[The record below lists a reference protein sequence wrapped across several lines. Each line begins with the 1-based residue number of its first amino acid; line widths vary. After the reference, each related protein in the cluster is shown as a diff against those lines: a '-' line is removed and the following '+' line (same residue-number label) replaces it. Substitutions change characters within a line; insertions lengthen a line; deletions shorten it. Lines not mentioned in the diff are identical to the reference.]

1 MSTRVISEAK
11 LAANRANALLSRGP
25 TSSEGRARS
34 AQNALKHGMRSAR
47 LARFA
52 ETSYAF
58 EEKQRKWV
66 SIADPQNDIEEF
78 IISQAAAM
86 ASKVGRVQLADAE
99 NAESQVENAEA
110 IELGEIHDI
119 GCCLFFDPC
128 GPTALYGKQGNNW
141 RKERTSWRGE
151 AIDPHDPKKLVD
163 VLYSSCRMPLD
174 AGAVGGAGRSSE

>member
-1 MSTRVISEAK
+1 
-11 LAANRANALLSRGP
+11 
-25 TSSEGRARS
+25 
-34 AQNALKHGMRSAR
+34 MRSSMGCAR
-47 LARFA
+47 RNSRRFA

-128 GPTALYGKQGNNW
+128 GPTAATESRAITGGKS
-141 RKERTSWRGE
+141 EHPGE
-151 AIDPHDPKKLVD
+151 GKRLT
-163 VLYSSCRMPLD
+163 RMIPRSLWMFCTRALPD
-174 AGAVGGAGRSSE
+174 AAGCGSGGRSWPLI